1 MTKMII
7 HTLLVLAVLAFF
19 LLSMQSF
26 EYTISIGESSD
37 LPVLIIIG
45 VFFLALFLFMNQKE
59 II

>member
-19 LLSMQSF
+19 LLSMQSY